1 MAPPSIYHYHMRQDF
16 NTNVDNN
23 NSTATPMTD
32 ALNIHLQF
40 NHVLELCY
48 PETIQIPLNTTIE
61 SHLFPRR
68 LFLSH
73 VNRENIIKEILSSMG
88 CSPDFVESV
97 APDISSFALDMVT
110 DPCNASSG
118 EALTMVLAIFVT
130 TPYDEREEIDRAL
143 SDSLM
148 QETSRFKPASKSCID
163 GLKRMSLEGSCSMK
177 ECMICL
183 EEFLMGSEG
192 KPKDTLHNTRKTTEA
207 AAKESM
213 IIRTIEVVPATKSL
227 RVRLFGKV
235 PVVDSSCNE
244 STRPASSLVQIMS
257 LMEKMKFGGYLIPSM
272 GFREEDPAIIME
284 TTTDAAADSVS
295 LSLGFFALLLH
306 FTVL

>member
-1 MAPPSIYHYHMRQDF
+1 MAAPSIYHYHMRQDF

-32 ALNIHLQF
+32 ALNINLQF
-40 NHVLELCY
+40 SHVLELCY

-61 SHLFPRR
+61 SHLFPRQ

-73 VNRENIIKEILSSMG
+73 VTRENIIKEILYSTG
-88 CSPDFVESV
+88 CSSDFVESV

-110 DPCNASSG
+110 DPCNASSS
-118 EALTMVLAIFVT
+118 EALTMVLAILVT

-183 EEFLMGSEG
+183 EEFLMGNEVKG
-192 KPKDTLHNTRKTTEA
+192 KPEDTLHDTRKTNEA
-207 AAKESM
+207 ATKESM
-213 IIRTIEVVPATKSL
+213 IIMTIEVVPATKSL
-227 RVRLFGKV
+227 RVRLSGKCLIYQVEDFG
-235 PVVDSSCNE
+235 DCWLE
-244 STRPASSLVQIMS
+244 SYLLSICMS
-257 LMEKMKFGGYLIPSM
+257 MMEIAGTLLALENPLNHH
-272 GFREEDPAIIME
+272 
-284 TTTDAAADSVS
+284 
-295 LSLGFFALLLH
+295 LSN
-306 FTVL
+306 